1 MTEAKAESVVA
12 TINKTMQEG
21 KMTQLAPNRVM
32 LAEQARN
39 TWHANPEA
47 DTPVDALLDPK
58 YWAHYAVSH
67 SIVIRPGDRIE
78 AYPDDGTYFAELIVR
93 DVSRAGIR
101 VAELRRK
108 VFDKTENV
116 GEVIDGHE
124 IKYQGTRVK
133 WAVIRIADRKR
144 ISEGH
149 AEKQQAYD
157 WLRQHG
163 KAFAA

>member
-1 MTEAKAESVVA
+1 MPQEPESVVA

-21 KMTQLAPNRVM
+21 KVTQLAPNRVM

-39 TWHANPEA
+39 LWHASPESG
-47 DTPVDALLDPK
+47 TPLDALLEAK

-78 AYPDDGTYFAELIVR
+78 AYADDGSYFAELIVR
-93 DVSRAGIR
+93 DVARGGIR

-108 VFDKTENV
+108 EFDKIESV
-116 GEVIDGHE
+116 GEAIDGHL
-124 IKYQGTRVK
+124 IKWQGSKVK
-133 WAVIRIADRKR
+133 WAVIRAADQKR
-144 ISEGH
+144 LSEGH
-149 AEKQQAYD
+149 ADKQQAYD
-157 WLRQHG
+157 WLREHH

>member
-1 MTEAKAESVVA
+1 MAEKTESVVA

-47 DTPVDALLDPK
+47 GTPVDALLDPK

-67 SIVIRPGDRIE
+67 SIVIKPGDRIE
-78 AYPDDGTYFAELIVR
+78 AYPDDGTYFAELLVR
-93 DVSRAGIR
+93 DVSRGGIR

-108 VFDKTENV
+108 EFDKVEAV
-116 GEVIDGHE
+116 GESIDGHL
-124 IKYQGTRVK
+124 IKYQGARIK
-133 WAVIRIADRKR
+133 WAVIRESDKKR
-144 ISEGH
+144 LSEGH
-149 AEKQQAYD
+149 ADPQTARD
-157 WLRQHG
+157 WLREHA